1 VCRGNAGKD
10 SRMQA
15 TTARLEPMRECGS
28 GRASQPDSL
37 SFHRSARSAPGT
49 ASRLDCG
56 EQDSLYIREQPR
68 TPAVCHRRCRFS
80 RRYILELP
88 VGYVYASKVAA
99 VVLQPGLPDL
109 ASQRAASKG
118 VIPILNIRRSSYL
131 VAVFACMLA
140 WVPATAS
147 AQDKDSF
154 TPMPLDSGF
163 GRMDVNPPPV
173 PAEQIIK
180 EFAAKESEFQ
190 DALNHYTYR
199 RYARVQTLDDDNKV
213 DGEWYEVDDVTF
225 DSTGRRT
232 EKVVFA
238 PGSTLQRVMMS
249 PSDLQDI
256 SHGYPF
262 VLTTEEIA
270 QYDVK
275 FIGRQKVDEVD
286 CYVFEVEP
294 KLIEK
299 NKRYFLG
306 RIWVDATDLQIV
318 VTNGRMVP
326 DDTRKG
332 KEDLHPPFMTWRAQV
347 DGHYWF
353 PVYTKGEG
361 ILHFSSG
368 NGFIGQDVH
377 IRDTV
382 KYTDYKRFGSTS
394 KIIFGGQTAP
404 DPNQPTSQ
412 PPATPQKKK

>member
-1 VCRGNAGKD
+1 MRLKLQHRCFNLFCRVGIAGFLFPK
-10 SRMQA
+10 
-15 TTARLEPMRECGS
+15 REVNK
-28 GRASQPDSL
+28 A
-37 SFHRSARSAPGT
+37 
-49 ASRLDCG
+49 
-56 EQDSLYIREQPR
+56 
-68 TPAVCHRRCRFS
+68 
-80 RRYILELP
+80 
-88 VGYVYASKVAA
+88 
-99 VVLQPGLPDL
+99 
-109 ASQRAASKG
+109 
-118 VIPILNIRRSSYL
+118 LNILRSFIL
-131 VAVFACMLA
+131 FALISCAL
-140 WVPATAS
+140 TLS
-147 AQDKDSF
+147 AQDKDTF

-163 GRMDVNPPPV
+163 GKMDITAPPV

-199 RYARVQTLDDDNKV
+199 RFARVQTLDDGNKV

-238 PGSTLQRVMMS
+238 PNSTLQRVMMS

-256 SHGYPF
+256 SRGYPF

-275 FIGRQKVDEVD
+275 YVGRQKVDEVD
-286 CYVFEVEP
+286 CYVFEVSP
-294 KLIEK
+294 KQIEK

-306 RIWVDATDLQIV
+306 RIWVDASDLQIV

-361 ILHFSSG
+361 ILHFGSG
-368 NGFIGQDVH
+368 NGFIGDDVH

-394 KIIFGGQTAP
+394 KIIFGGQTVPDANQQQPSAP
-404 DPNQPTSQ
+404 P
-412 PPATPQKKK
+412 KK

>member
-1 VCRGNAGKD
+1 
-10 SRMQA
+10 M
-15 TTARLEPMRECGS
+15 
-28 GRASQPDSL
+28 GRAA
-37 SFHRSARSAPGT
+37 HRKF
-49 ASRLDCG
+49 LN
-56 EQDSLYIREQPR
+56 
-68 TPAVCHRRCRFS
+68 
-80 RRYILELP
+80 
-88 VGYVYASKVAA
+88 
-99 VVLQPGLPDL
+99 
-109 ASQRAASKG
+109 SKG
-118 VIPILNIRRSSYL
+118 VVTILKIHCIL
-131 VAVFACMLA
+131 VFSAMMTCAVALN
-140 WVPATAS
+140 
-147 AQDKDSF
+147 AQGKDSF

-163 GRMDVNPPPV
+163 GRMDVTAPPV
-173 PAEQIIK
+173 PSEQIIK

-232 EKVVFA
+232 EKVVNA

-275 FIGRQKVDEVD
+275 YVGKQKVDEVD
-286 CYVFEVEP
+286 CYVFEVSP
-294 KLIEK
+294 KIIEK
-299 NKRYFLG
+299 KKRYFLG
-306 RIWVDATDLQIV
+306 RIWVDASDLQIV

-332 KEDLHPPFMTWRAQV
+332 QEDLHPPFMTWRAQV

-368 NGFIGQDVH
+368 NGFVGEDVH

-404 DPNQPTSQ
+404 E
-412 PPATPQKKK
+412 TPQQPQSTPPKRK